1 MVFFKGGFLP
11 CSVVWTEMSVSEPFS
26 RQMLPDCAPTAGRM
40 WFKILPCLSRR
51 IGLMQVARGP
61 VQQGQVA
68 VLLFK
73 VVGLFG
79 NLSFQII
86 V

>member
-1 MVFFKGGFLP
+1 
-11 CSVVWTEMSVSEPFS
+11 MSVF
-26 RQMLPDCAPTAGRM
+26 PTVFQADVAGLRADGGQDVVQK
-40 WFKILPCLSRR
+40 FFRRLSRR